1 MRKKTSAPPR
11 FVGGEIRFHQA
22 CPPPL
27 PPGGYTVTV
36 TQKIIAGKVE
46 KTYQK
51 LTNFSVSGPRFFL
64 NPAEVYS
71 VYPPTGQ
78 FGPFDNTLPHIV
90 FTRRTLPWERSGRSE
105 AAPVPWM
112 ALMVLGKDDFPDG
125 SIPSI
130 VTRKVAELLTPS
142 DPKIQGPRNLKLEAG
157 QTNDDLCNTIDLP
170 VATFATVAPASDD
183 LPFLAHVREVKTGGK
198 ETLSLK
204 QDGWFAVALANRL
217 PATARDGKGERNLV
231 CLASLEGFLDLLP
244 TADGKL
250 PAGVSNGKTVFRLAV
265 LASWTFTCH
274 GENDFKARMTAL
286 DDKWVLRLD
295 PKMFGLT
302 ADTAAAATVK
312 TALEMGYI
320 ALNNVTRLGEKTV
333 SWYRGPL
340 VPMLIEPQ
348 SPYNFIS
355 CADEALRYDYRVG
368 LFAAEYAAAYELGRM
383 MALQN
388 RGFASA
394 MYRFRNGAAR
404 KEMAKSRQSKL
415 LAAFGAPEGKGTLE
429 DAVAGLFASL
439 GGGLTGEAL
448 RSDAAPDVTPI
459 PPEVTQF
466 LARAVLLYGVP
477 FDYLVP
483 DERML
488 PPESI
493 RFFYLDPGWID
504 TLVQGAAGVGRPGG
518 TDTVLDERLRFD
530 ALKRAVADVRE
541 SGPASQNEPTV
552 EEANWPL
559 TGFLM
564 RSELV
569 DGWQGVEMRAY
580 GRDGGELAPLRI
592 DRLAPDVML
601 CIFNGE
607 VLRLTVKQPP
617 EGLHFGL
624 SPKGGGEYQRVSL
637 RTVTADGG
645 EPGAQIPPRPE
656 DKPIDAPTRKRT
668 RVVQIAA
675 LAEKF
680 RDRLS
685 LAKFTSAE
693 FAVQMVESPGLVDFK
708 PPTSS

>member
-1 MRKKTSAPPR
+1 MTEEPSKLPKLVA
-11 FVGGEIRFHQA
+11 GEIRFHQA
-22 CPPPL
+22 SPPPL
-27 PPGGYTVTV
+27 RPGGYTVTV
-36 TQKIIAGKVE
+36 TQDIIAGEEK

-51 LTNFSVSGPRFFL
+51 TSKFTVSGPRFFL
-64 NPAEVYS
+64 NPAEIYS

-78 FGPFDNTLPHIV
+78 FGQFDNTLPHIV
-90 FTRRTLPWERSGRSE
+90 FTRRTLPWERSAQSQD
-105 AAPVPWM
+105 APVPWM
-112 ALMVLGKDDFPDG
+112 ALMVLGKDDFSDG

-142 DPKIQGPRNLKLEAG
+142 DSKIRGPGNLKLEAG
-157 QTNDDLCNTIDLP
+157 QTNDDLCNTVDLP
-170 VATFATVAPASDD
+170 ATTFAAVAPTRVD

-204 QDGWFAVALANRL
+204 QDGWFSVVLANRL
-217 PATARDGKGERNLV
+217 PATAKDGKGERNLV

-244 TADGKL
+244 SADGKL
-250 PAGVSNGKTVFRLAV
+250 PAGLNNGETVRLAV

-274 GENDFKARMTAL
+274 GKNDFKTKMEEL

-302 ADTAAAATVK
+302 ADTEAKAAVTN
-312 TALEMGYI
+312 ALEMGYI
-320 ALNNVTRLGEKTV
+320 GLNHVTRLGEKTV

-340 VPMLIEPQ
+340 VPMQIDPQ
-348 SPYNFIS
+348 SPYAFVS
-355 CADEALRYDYRVG
+355 CADEALRYDFHVG
-368 LFAAEYAAAYELGRM
+368 MFAAEYAAAYELGRM

-388 RGFASA
+388 RSFATA
-394 MYRFRNGAAR
+394 MYRFRNGAAGE
-404 KEMAKSRQSKL
+404 KTAKSKQSSLMK
-415 LAAFGAPEGKGTLE
+415 AFGAPEAKGTLE
-429 DAVAGLFASL
+429 DAVANKLFVSF
-439 GGGLTGEAL
+439 GGGSTGEPP
-448 RSDAAPDVTPI
+448 RSDTAPDVEI

-504 TLVQGAAGVGRPGG
+504 TLVQGAAGVGRTGA
-518 TDTVLDERLRFD
+518 TDTVLDERIRFD
-530 ALKRAVADVRE
+530 ALKQAVADVRE
-541 SGPASQNEPTV
+541 IGPASQNEKRV
-552 EEANWPL
+552 KEANWPL

-580 GRDGGELAPLRI
+580 GQDKVELAPLRI

-601 CIFNGE
+601 CIFNGA
-607 VLRLTVKQPP
+607 VVRLEVKQPP

-624 SPKGGGEYQRVSL
+624 SPKGRGQYKRVSL
-637 RTVTADGG
+637 RRVDGS
-645 EPGAQIPPRPE
+645 EPGAQIPKEIPE
-656 DKPIDAPTRKRT
+656 GPNDKPIDAPMRGTRRI
-668 RVVQIAA
+668 VQVAA
-675 LAEKF
+675 LADTF
-680 RDRLS
+680 RKRLS
-685 LAKFTSAE
+685 LSKFTSAE
-693 FAVQMVESPGLVDFK
+693 FAVEMVESPGLIEFK
-708 PPTSS
+708 VPAL

>member
-1 MRKKTSAPPR
+1 MTKRTSTPSAD
-11 FVGGEIRFHQA
+11 GAEIRFHQA
-22 CPPPL
+22 SPPPL

-36 TQKIIAGKVE
+36 TQEISAVEDKKKASKVE
-46 KTYQK
+46 DEKEISAVEVAKTYKTVKTYQK
-51 LTNFSVSGPRFFL
+51 TTNFSVSGPRFFL
-64 NPAEVYS
+64 NPAEIYS

-78 FGPFDNTLPHIV
+78 LGPFDNTLPHIV
-90 FTRRTLPWERSGRSE
+90 FTRRTLPWERS
-105 AAPVPWM
+105 AQTKDAPVPWM
-112 ALMVLGKDDFPDG
+112 ALMVLGKDDFPDR

-142 DPKIQGPRNLKLEAG
+142 DPKIQGPRNLKLEPG
-157 QTNDDLCNTIDLP
+157 QTNQDLCNTIDLP
-170 VATFATVAPASDD
+170 AATFAKVTPTGDD

-204 QDGWFAVALANRL
+204 QDGWFAVVLANRL
-217 PATARDGKGERNLV
+217 PATAKDGKGERNLV

-244 TADGKL
+244 SADGKL
-250 PAGVSNGKTVFRLAV
+250 PAGLNNDKTVRLAV
-265 LASWTFTCH
+265 LANWTFTCH
-274 GENDFKARMTAL
+274 GKNDFKARMDAL

-295 PKMFGLT
+295 PRMFALT
-302 ADTAAAATVK
+302 ADTKAAKTVK

-320 ALNNVTRLGEKTV
+320 GLNHVVRLGEKTV

-348 SPYNFIS
+348 SPYKFIS
-355 CADEALRYDYRVG
+355 CADEALRYDFRVG
-368 LFAAEYAAAYELGRM
+368 MFAAEYAAAYELGRM

-388 RGFASA
+388 RSFATA
-394 MYRFRNGAAR
+394 MYRFRNAAAR
-404 KEMAKSRQSKL
+404 GETAKSREREL

-429 DAVAGLFASL
+429 DAVAGLFASFS
-439 GGGLTGEAL
+439 GGSTGEAP
-448 RSDAAPDVTPI
+448 RSDATPDVTLI
-459 PPEVTQF
+459 PPEVTRF

-504 TLVQGAAGVGRPGG
+504 TLIQGAAGVGRTGA
-518 TDTVLDERLRFD
+518 TDTVLDERIRFD
-530 ALKRAVADVRE
+530 ALKHAVADVRE
-541 SGPASQNEPTV
+541 KGPASRNEPRV

-580 GRDGGELAPLRI
+580 GRDETELAPLRI

-607 VLRLTVKQPP
+607 VMRLTVKQPP

-624 SPKGGGEYQRVSL
+624 SRKPTGDGEYRRISL
-637 RTVTADGG
+637 RRVTADGG
-645 EPGAQIPPRPE
+645 EAGFRSSREARPLRRPC
-656 DKPIDAPTRKRT
+656 DLAP
-668 RVVQIAA
+668 
-675 LAEKF
+675 
-680 RDRLS
+680 
-685 LAKFTSAE
+685 
-693 FAVQMVESPGLVDFK
+693 
-708 PPTSS
+708 